1 MFFFFL
7 SIRRPPRST
16 RTDHSFPTR
25 RSSDLDAGSDSLL
38 SFATLQGLNEAETL
52 ACFGRFYRE
61 DVPKNPEGSDHRNIR
76 NFMRSGWG
84 GAVRRTGA
92 QDLRLSRGKASPI

>member
-1 MFFFFL
+1 MVT
-7 SIRRPPRST
+7 SATKPAK
-16 RTDHSFPTR
+16 
-25 RSSDLDAGSDSLL
+25 DAGSDRLL
-38 SFATLQGLNEAETL
+38 SFATSQGLNEAETL

-92 QDLRLSRGKASPI
+92 QDLRLSRGKASIGRASCREGVCQYVSI